1 MGHSALSF
9 LTATL
14 LLIAGATLVATA
26 GGAKGPLD
34 TMGVH
39 RPAKPFPAPD
49 LPFASLDGREV
60 RLRDLQG
67 KAILLGFFTTW

>member
-1 MGHSALSF
+1 MGRSSLNI
-9 LTATL
+9 LTAVA
-14 LLIAGATLVATA
+14 LLIAGAAPVATA
-26 GGAKGPLD
+26 GAAKDPLD

-49 LPFASLDGREV
+49 LPFASLDGRKV